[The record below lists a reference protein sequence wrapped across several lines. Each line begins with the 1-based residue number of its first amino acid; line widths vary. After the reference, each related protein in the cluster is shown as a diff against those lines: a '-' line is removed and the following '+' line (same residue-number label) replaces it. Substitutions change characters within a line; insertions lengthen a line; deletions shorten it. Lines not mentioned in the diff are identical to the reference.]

1 MDEIKESLKQ
11 VSKHPWGSRS
21 MCASSVDTRIFQ
33 ADCGEITI
41 GIMRGFKN
49 ADKNFIVNSPR
60 YVEWLLKQCE
70 KKTINA
76 VGATSYPEGS
86 VFFEEAT
93 NLLWV
98 KDKDELVCFD
108 REHTEPTSALTILK
122 KGKM

>member
-1 MDEIKESLKQ
+1 MDEIKESLSK

-21 MCASSVDTRIFQ
+21 MGVSSVDTRVFQ

-41 GIMRGFKN
+41 GIMRGFKTS
-49 ADKNFIVNSPR
+49 DKNFIVNAPR

-70 KKTINA
+70 KNTINA

-98 KDKDELVCFD
+98 VSTDGLVCFD
-108 REHTEPTSALTILK
+108 RDHKEPTGILTILQ
-122 KGKM
+122 KGKT